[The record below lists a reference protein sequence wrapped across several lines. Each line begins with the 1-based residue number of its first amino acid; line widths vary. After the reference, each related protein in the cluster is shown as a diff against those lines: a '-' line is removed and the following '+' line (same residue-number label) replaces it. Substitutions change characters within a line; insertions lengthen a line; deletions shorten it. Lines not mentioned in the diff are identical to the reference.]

1 MPIPTE
7 PIGSIPRPNALLDAI
22 AAYHDGGIAQA
33 ELDAAYAAAVRDTI
47 EQFELT
53 GSPIVGDGEQT
64 KPSFATYPIDGLD
77 NMAPDGISIS
87 FEDGHSRQLP
97 RLTHGPFA
105 YKTYAGSYLG
115 LARQY
120 AHKPL
125 KQSVIA
131 ASALSLL
138 YPENGIPGYS
148 REAFVDDLVKS
159 AVADIRSCLDA
170 GAERV
175 QIDFTEGRLAV
186 KLDPSKQLLR
196 SFVALNNRVLEAF
209 SDAERARI
217 GIHTCPG
224 ADQDVAHSAD
234 VDYAELLPDLFRLK
248 VGSFYMALAAEKDP
262 EQVLAI
268 VREHLGVGQ
277 RVFVGVIDVNDPKVE
292 SPQQVCERVLQA
304 ARYVPLAQL
313 GSTDDC
319 GFSPFGDDRSTARK
333 LAFDKIRA
341 RVEGTRMAAQELGV
355 G

>member
-7 PIGSIPRPNALLDAI
+7 PIGSIPRPAMLLDAV
-22 AAYHDGGIAQA
+22 AAFNSGGLSRD
-33 ELDAAYAAAVRDTI
+33 ELDTAYAAAVRDTV
-47 EQFELT
+47 EQFEQT
-53 GSPIVGDGEQT
+53 GSPIIGDGEQA

-77 NMAPDGISIS
+77 NLAPDGISIP

-105 YKTYAGSYLG
+105 YKTYAGSYLA
-115 LARQY
+115 LAKKY
-120 AHKPL
+120 AKRPL

-131 ASALSLL
+131 ASALSLI
-138 YPENGIPGYS
+138 YPEDGIEGYP
-148 REAFVDDLVKS
+148 RDAFTNDLVKN

-196 SFVALNNRVLEAF
+196 RFVELNNRVLAHF
-209 SDAERARI
+209 SDQERSRI
-217 GIHTCPG
+217 GVHTCPG
-224 ADQDVAHSAD
+224 ADQDCAHSAD
-234 VDYAELLPDLFRLK
+234 VDYGELLPDLFRLNA
-248 VGSFYMALAAEKDP
+248 GNFYMTLAAEKDP
-262 EQVLAI
+262 EHVLSI
-268 VREHLGVGQ
+268 VREHLGAGK
-277 RVFVGVIDVNDPKVE
+277 RVFVGVIDVNDPRVE
-292 SPQQVCERVLQA
+292 STEQVCERVLQA
-304 ARYVPLAQL
+304 ARYVPLTQL

-333 LAFDKIRA
+333 VAFDKIRA
-341 RVEGTRMAAQELGV
+341 RVEGTRMAARELGV